1 MTDNMTE
8 SDKFSKRLLQL
19 LEQNN
24 LSARHLSISLGY
36 NEGYINRIINGKTYP
51 NIVNFFEI
59 CHYFRIT
66 PKDFFTYEVEN
77 PTLINELIK
86 EIQKLDYKQTDY
98 LRLFIKQMT

>member
-1 MTDNMTE
+1 MTE
-8 SDKFSKRLLQL
+8 SDKFSNRLLQL

-36 NEGYINRIINGKTYP
+36 NEGYINRIINHKTYP
-51 NIVNFFEI
+51 NILIFFEI
-59 CHYFRIT
+59 CNFFALT
-66 PKDFFTYEVEN
+66 PKEFFDYEVEN
-77 PTLINELIK
+77 PTLINDLIK